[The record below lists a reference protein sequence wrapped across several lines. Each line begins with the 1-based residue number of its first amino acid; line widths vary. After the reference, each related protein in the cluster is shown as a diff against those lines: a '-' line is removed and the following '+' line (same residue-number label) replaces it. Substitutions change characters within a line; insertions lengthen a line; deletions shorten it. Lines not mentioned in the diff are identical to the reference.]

1 MNLSISN
8 FSYKGIY
15 RVEWCASEE
24 CKMLITWFLNWNVK
38 LIFMKIQKIK
48 LGK

>member
-1 MNLSISN
+1 MSISN
-8 FSYKGIY
+8 FPYEG
-15 RVEWCASEE
+15 RAEWCASEE

-38 LIFMKIQKIK
+38 LICMKIQKIQ